1 VHLEHRELKEELE
14 LQDPKVQ
21 LELTVFQE
29 LRDQLEL
36 KDQSDHQDLLDL
48 QDWTAWLVTPVSME
62 YLD

>member
-1 VHLEHRELKEELE
+1 MHLEHRELKEELE

-48 QDWTAWLVTPVSME
+48 QDWTAWLATPVSME